1 MPLGWLLCAERG
13 SGALSWG
20 RALKTL
26 WIWEAITHKGPSPEA
41 GCAVHWDCC
50 LLGLQFLWCGG
61 PGCALSCSKLPK
73 AGELRLSWAHP
84 WSLFY
89 QDTSA
94 STLPCLTV
102 LEECLRSITF
112 CCEVFLELS
121 PHLSHNIM
129 SSSLSWSL
137 VKIKSFRLCKGC
149 CVGSA

>member
-1 MPLGWLLCAERG
+1 MA
-13 SGALSWG
+13 
-20 RALKTL
+20 
-26 WIWEAITHKGPSPEA
+26 
-41 GCAVHWDCC
+41 AVCREGVWCP
-50 LLGLQFLWCGG
+50 LLGQGFKNTLDLGSNNPQKSFSRGRVCCSLGLLLAGAAVLVVWRSWLC
-61 PGCALSCSKLPK
+61 LSYSKLPK
-73 AGELRLSWAHP
+73 EGELRLSWAHP
-84 WSLFY
+84 WSLLY

-112 CCEVFLELS
+112 CCEVFLDLS